1 MNNVLGIGTDI
12 VYIPRVIG
20 LLKRHHVSGD
30 LRRLKRVTNKFM
42 TTSEQERFFKLLQ
55 KNDLIDSN
63 KQLINYTAGVWATK
77 ESLLKA
83 LSSYVVPEEL
93 PPAQTIYSKLFTKT
107 NTDSGIPNVKIESDF
122 LDVCSGHRQFFK
134 KYIEDQIKIDISI
147 SHDQDYLVSFAVIK
161 SKNI

>member
-12 VYIPRVIG
+12 VYIPRIIG

-30 LRRLKRVTNKFM
+30 YRKLKRVTNKFM
-42 TTSEQERFFKLLQ
+42 TITEQERFFNLLQ
-55 KNDLIDSN
+55 KTDSIDSN

-107 NTDSGIPNVKIESDF
+107 NSDSGIPNINIESDF
-122 LDVCSGHRQFFK
+122 PEACSAHRQFYK
-134 KYIEDQIKIDISI
+134 KYIKNQIKIDISI
-147 SHDQDYLVSFAVIK
+147 SHDHDYLISFAVIK
-161 SKNI
+161 SKNG